1 MDILKKYNKMVD
13 AKKKEG
19 YKEEYLRL
27 TDTMENTQM
36 YKDALR
42 RNPEFDT
49 STMIVYAD
57 DVREELEF
65 MEYETSIDPL
75 SLDEVHRMYARFR
88 GDTYTAQTTV
98 DLNPYELGQDSDI
111 RRAMV
116 QHVRSQLEEEIIMN
130 IMTSAQTP
138 QTRTAPRATQAFF
151 YADDQ
156 LIGTMNIEE
165 D

>member
-42 RNPEFDT
+42 R
-49 STMIVYAD
+49 
-57 DVREELEF
+57 
-65 MEYETSIDPL
+65 
-75 SLDEVHRMYARFR
+75 
-88 GDTYTAQTTV
+88 
-98 DLNPYELGQDSDI
+98 
-111 RRAMV
+111 
-116 QHVRSQLEEEIIMN
+116 
-130 IMTSAQTP
+130 TSAQTP

-151 YADDQ
+151 YADNQ